1 MGYTLTKATIMII
14 IAKLM
19 RSNQMKISGNTNPNI
34 QWKNNIESNGIIIAH
49 TSYKET
55 NWKKVRKTKK
65 IGNKKNGIAFNID
78 ASSDTN
84 KFTPHNLVNKEIW
97 KTRKGINNFYLQL
110 PMLLLQLLS
119 LVTTPFNK
127 KKLQTCFQTIE
138 NTTRSKREK

>member
-1 MGYTLTKATIMII
+1 
-14 IAKLM
+14 
-19 RSNQMKISGNTNPNI
+19 MKISGNTNPNI

-97 KTRKGINNFYLQL
+97 KTRKGLDNFYLQL
-110 PMLLLQLLS
+110 PVLFLHNTVQQ
-119 LVTTPFNK
+119 
-127 KKLQTCFQTIE
+127 KKLQTCFQVIE
-138 NTTRSKREK
+138 NTTRFKREK